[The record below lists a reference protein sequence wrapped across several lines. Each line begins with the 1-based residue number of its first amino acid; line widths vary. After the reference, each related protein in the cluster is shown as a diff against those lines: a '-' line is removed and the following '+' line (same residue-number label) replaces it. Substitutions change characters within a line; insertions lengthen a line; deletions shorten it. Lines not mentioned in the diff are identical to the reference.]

1 MTPQEIKQQAHTEFV
16 KSFVKMSLTN
26 RPTFYGIKFEDLDEV
41 CYFIDSL
48 IDRTVQMTEERV
60 VGMIKKSRRIEPLYI
75 GETQFRFYEGNVDWV
90 YNGALDDLTNL
101 ITNKSEI
108 NK

>member
-60 VGMIKKSRRIEPLYI
+60 VGIVEKQKLIKTSSEGGVDFMIREA
-75 GETQFRFYEGNVDWV
+75 GNAII
-90 YNGALDDLTNL
+90 NNIISL